1 MTPRR
6 TIHGLLLLVVLACV
20 GFLLVYIPPQIID
33 HYRSALELGQTWA
46 YVYLAAVGTGALL
59 LVTCSVWTI
68 WQLYSHTRRKRE
80 KREQQSK
87 SPSQLSHEQQQQ
99 EIGENLAAIADLQAD
114 GSVADEVRGE
124 LAPLVD
130 RLEDKRETQKL
141 EIVAFG
147 TISSGKSSLLNALA
161 GRDVFATDPKGGTTV
176 RRTETPWPGLENV
189 TLVDTPGLGEVDGE
203 QRAAISTDA
212 AKDAEVVLV
221 AVDGPLREA
230 EHDLLARLGQ
240 MEKRI
245 IVCLNKQDWYPDDD
259 RRRLL
264 DQLCEQVAPVA
275 TAQDV
280 VAVRARPATRT
291 RIRVLPDGSTT
302 EEQVEL
308 APDISPLADRLL
320 QVVRGEGESLLLA
333 NLLLQ
338 SRGLVEEA
346 RRRVREALDRH
357 AWQIVD
363 RYTWGAAGAA
373 ALSPF
378 PLVDLAAGCAI
389 SSKMV
394 VDLAHVYRQ
403 DIDID
408 AAVKLLGELGKNL
421 LAILGVS
428 VATPAV
434 VSVVASLLKSVPGA
448 GTIAGGLLQ
457 GIVQALITRWIGA
470 VFLAYF
476 RAEMQTPQGGLTGL
490 ARREWDRV
498 TSVAEL
504 RKLVKTARQLFRNK
518 TDGNL

>member
-6 TIHGLLLLVVLACV
+6 AFRGLLLLAVLAAV
-20 GFLLVYIPPQIID
+20 GLLLVYVPPQIIG
-33 HYRSALELGQTWA
+33 HYRSARELGQTWA

-59 LVTCSVWTI
+59 LLACSAWIVWQV
-68 WQLYSHTRRKRE
+68 WSHTRRKRE
-80 KREQQSK
+80 QRARQSK
-87 SPSQLSHEQQQQ
+87 SPSQLSRDQQQQ
-99 EIGENLAAIADLQAD
+99 EISDNLAAIADLQAD
-114 GSVADEVRGE
+114 ADVDEYVRQE
-124 LAPLVD
+124 LAPLLA
-130 RLEDKRETQKL
+130 RFEEKRETQKL

-161 GRDVFATDPKGGTTV
+161 GRDVFATDAKGGTTV
-176 RRTETPWPGLENV
+176 QRSETPWPGLQNV

-203 QRAAISTDA
+203 QHAAISTEA
-212 AKDAEVVLV
+212 AKDADVILL

-230 EHDLLARLGQ
+230 EHQLLARLGQ
-240 MEKRI
+240 MEKRL
-245 IVCLNKQDWYPDDD
+245 IVCLNKQDWYADED

-264 DQLCEQVAPVA
+264 GQLCEQVAPVA
-275 TAQDV
+275 AARDV
-280 VAVRARPATRT
+280 VAVRARPTNRT
-291 RIRVLPDGSTT
+291 RHRVLPDGSTL
-302 EEQVEL
+302 EEQVEVP
-308 APDISPLADRLL
+308 PDISPLADRLL
-320 QVVRGEGESLLLA
+320 ELVRGEGECLLVA

-346 RRRVREALDRH
+346 RRRVREALDRQ
-357 AWQIVD
+357 AWRIVE

-378 PLVDLAAGCAI
+378 PLVDLAVGCAI

-403 DIDID
+403 NIDVD

-428 VATPAV
+428 AATPAV
-434 VSVVASLLKSVPGA
+434 VSLVASLLKSVPGA
-448 GTIAGGLLQ
+448 GTLAGGLLQ

-476 RAEMQTPQGGLTGL
+476 RAEMQTPPGGLTGL
-490 ARREWDRV
+490 ARREWDRL
-498 TSVAEL
+498 TSASEL
-504 RKLVKTARQLFRNK
+504 RRLVKTARCLFRDRTN
-518 TDGNL
+518 

>member
-6 TIHGLLLLVVLACV
+6 TIHGLLLIAALAFV
-20 GFLLVYIPPQIID
+20 GFLLVSIPPQIIA
-33 HYRSALELGQTWA
+33 HYRSALELGRTWA
-46 YVYLAAVGTGALL
+46 YVYLGAVGAGALIL
-59 LVTCSVWTI
+59 ASCSIWTI
-68 WQLYSHTRRKRE
+68 WQLWSHTRRKRE

-99 EIGENLAAIADLQAD
+99 EIEENLAAIASLQTD
-114 GSVADEVRGE
+114 GQMSADEHGE
-124 LAPLVD
+124 LEPLLD
-130 RLEDKRETQKL
+130 RFQEKRETHQL

-147 TISSGKSSLLNALA
+147 SISSGKSSLLNALA
-161 GRDVFATDPKGGTTV
+161 GREIFATDAKGGTTV
-176 RRTETPWPGLENV
+176 RRSETPWSGLENV

-203 QRAAISTDA
+203 ARAAISTVA
-212 AKDAEVVLV
+212 AKDADVVLV
-221 AVDGPLREA
+221 AVDGPLRDA
-230 EHDLLARLGQ
+230 EHDLLARLGR

-245 IVCLNKQDWYPDDD
+245 LVCLNKQDWYSDED

-264 DQLCEQVAPVA
+264 DQLTEQAAPAVAA
-275 TAQDV
+275 ADV
-280 VAVRARPATRT
+280 IAVRASPSTRT
-291 RIRVLPDGSTT
+291 RMRVLADGSEV
-302 EEQVEL
+302 EELVEL

-320 QVVRGEGESLLLA
+320 QVVQGEGERLLVA

-346 RRRVREALDRH
+346 RRRVRQTLDRR
-357 AWQIVD
+357 AWQIVE

-394 VDLAHVYRQ
+394 VDLAAVYRQ
-403 DIDID
+403 DVDLD

-434 VSVVASLLKSVPGA
+434 VSGVASLLKTVPGA
-448 GTIAGGLLQ
+448 GTIAGGMLQ
-457 GIVQALITRWIGA
+457 GIVQALITRWIGG
-470 VFLAYF
+470 VFVAYF

-498 TSVAEL
+498 TSVDEL
-504 RKLVKTARQLFRNK
+504 RKLVKTARQVFR
-518 TDGNL
+518 DSA